1 MTYDAHVMLMGLE
14 MMHDVLIWRRKLETL
29 PETRG
34 ARAGPGPFFPRHA
47 AAAYTCLLLPLSVP
61 RRRRELRG
69 MSCSLLLED
78 TP

>member
-1 MTYDAHVMLMGLE
+1 MTYDAYVVLMGLE

-29 PETRG
+29 PETPRCPGRSRSVFPSPRG
-34 ARAGPGPFFPRHA
+34 RGIHLSTPTIVCATETAR
-47 AAAYTCLLLPLSVP
+47 
-61 RRRRELRG
+61 LRG